1 MDVGIEKYLL
11 RVSNSFLKT
20 EDQVETQREIDE
32 QTTYICCYFQVGNTQ
47 EKKESGPLSIDR
59 LLDHEYNS

>member
-32 QTTYICCYFQVGNTQ
+32 QTTYICCYFQVGNAPG
-47 EKKESGPLSIDR
+47 EERIRASI
-59 LLDHEYNS
+59 N